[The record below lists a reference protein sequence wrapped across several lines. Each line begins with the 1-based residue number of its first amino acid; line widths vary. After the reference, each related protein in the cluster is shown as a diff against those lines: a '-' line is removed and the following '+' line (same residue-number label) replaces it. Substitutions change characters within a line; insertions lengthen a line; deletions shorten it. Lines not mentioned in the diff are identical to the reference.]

1 MAEPS
6 DAEMWRSVE
15 ATVRDVLLPSIA
27 DDWARVI
34 AVQLVGMARYAAT
47 RPADPTAAR
56 VAELTDVLDRL
67 AGNAVVA
74 AHWPVPSAGPG
85 AVLAATSAVLADAVA
100 RDDAASDDVR
110 AELRSVVSRHLDEDL
125 AVTGMLMPY
134 FRGQLPDA

>member
-1 MAEPS
+1 
-6 DAEMWRSVE
+6 MWRSVE

-27 DDWARVI
+27 ETGAGI

-47 RPADPTAAR
+47 RPGDPTAG
-56 VAELTDVLDRL
+56 VAELTDVPDRL
-67 AGNAVVA
+67 ARTRRRRSLARSVGGA
-74 AHWPVPSAGPG
+74 G
-85 AVLAATSAVLADAVA
+85 AVLAATSAVLGDAVA